1 MAQIRET
8 IENNKGKTIS
18 AGIVAILFPLLTYM
32 ETTYVRA
39 SDLKSLESRMDRQEI
54 STSNKVQENRKKY
67 LEDQLFILKFK
78 EQDPNEDKDLNRALQ
93 DRYKTELNAIMR

>member
-1 MAQIRET
+1 MAQLRET

-18 AGIVAILFPLLTYM
+18 AGIVAVLFPLLTYM

-39 SDLKSLESRMDRQEI
+39 SDLKSLENRMDKQEVF
-54 STSNKVQENRKKY
+54 TANKVDENRKKY

-78 EQDPNEDKDLNRALQ
+78 ELDPNENKDLNRALQ
-93 DRYKTELNAIMR
+93 DRYKTELNSIMR